1 MKASEFRDLSVEE
14 LEVKEK
20 ELAEAL
26 FNLKFQHA
34 TGQLDNTAQLK
45 KTKKD
50 IARVKTIL
58 VEKLRTEKGLEHEG

>member
-34 TGQLDNTAQLK
+34 TGQLDNTAQLG
-45 KTKKD
+45 KTRKD

-58 VEKLRTEKGLEHEG
+58 AEKQQAE

>member
-1 MKASEFRDLSVEE
+1 MKASEFRDLSIEE
-14 LEVKEK
+14 LSVKEK
-20 ELAEAL
+20 ELAESL

-45 KTKKD
+45 KTRKD

-58 VEKLRTEKGLEHEG
+58 FEKRGVEED

>member
-34 TGQLDNTAQLK
+34 TGQLDNTAQLG
-45 KTKKD
+45 KTRKD

-58 VEKLRTEKGLEHEG
+58 AEKQREE

>member
-1 MKASEFRDLSVEE
+1 MKASEYRDLSVEE
-14 LEVKEK
+14 LAVKEK
-20 ELAEAL
+20 ELSEAL

-45 KTKKD
+45 KTRKD

-58 VEKLRTEKGLEHEG
+58 VEKGGTEEE

>member
-1 MKASEFRDLSVEE
+1 MKASEFRDLSVDE

-20 ELAEAL
+20 ELAEAF

-45 KTKKD
+45 KTRKD
-50 IARVKTIL
+50 IARVQTIL
-58 VEKLRTEKGLEHEG
+58 LEKRRAHED

>member
-1 MKASEFRDLSVEE
+1 MKASEYRDLSIEE
-14 LEVKEK
+14 LAVKEK
-20 ELAEAL
+20 ELSEAL

-45 KTKKD
+45 KTRKD

-58 VEKLRTEKGLEHEG
+58 VEKSGAEED

>member
-1 MKASEFRDLSVEE
+1 MKASEYRDLSIEE
-14 LEVKEK
+14 LAVKEK
-20 ELAEAL
+20 ELSEAL

-45 KTKKD
+45 KTRKD

-58 VEKLRTEKGLEHEG
+58 AEKREAEKD

>member
-1 MKASEFRDLSVEE
+1 MKASEFRELSVEE
-14 LEVKEK
+14 LEVKQK

-45 KTKKD
+45 RTRRD
-50 IARVKTIL
+50 IARVKTVL
-58 VEKLRTEKGLEHEG
+58 GEKRRANED

>member
-20 ELAEAL
+20 ELAEAF

-45 KTKKD
+45 RTRRD
-50 IARVKTIL
+50 IARVKTVL
-58 VEKLRTEKGLEHEG
+58 EEKRRANED

>member
-1 MKASEFRDLSVEE
+1 MKASEFRELSVEE

-20 ELAEAL
+20 ELAEAF

-45 KTKKD
+45 RTRRD
-50 IARVKTIL
+50 IARVKTVL
-58 VEKLRTEKGLEHEG
+58 EEKRRTNED

>member
-14 LEVKEK
+14 LEVKAI

-45 KTKKD
+45 RTRRD
-50 IARVKTIL
+50 IARVKTVL
-58 VEKLRTEKGLEHEG
+58 EEKRRANED

>member
-1 MKASEFRDLSVEE
+1 MKASEYRDLSIEE
-14 LEVKEK
+14 LIVKEK

-45 KTKKD
+45 RTRKD

-58 VEKLRTEKGLEHEG
+58 VEKHGAEED

>member
-1 MKASEFRDLSVEE
+1 MKASEFRDLSIEE

-20 ELAEAL
+20 ELSEAL

-34 TGQLDNTAQLK
+34 TGQLDNTAQLN
-45 KTKKD
+45 KTRKD

-58 VEKLRTEKGLEHEG
+58 VEKRNAEED